1 MPVAEAVLS
10 ERSVASVLDTATEMG
25 ELLLDRQETVSFGYK
40 ADGSVLSELDQRIQ
54 REIHAC
60 VRGLED
66 QAAATAHFVGEEDDA
81 DSDATQRLIAGR
93 PNWIVDALDGTAAY
107 TKGLN
112 SFAISIAL
120 LDEANRPLFGLIHL
134 PGMFRRSYLIST
146 HEGRLD
152 RYEALRANGRWSL
165 RPWDSSLP
173 APSSW
178 QRPGKPLSRAYLY
191 ANSNMHRLG
200 LERFHGKIRNLGST
214 AAHLAMLCDGTED
227 PAAVLLTRC
236 KSWDVAAGLAL
247 ADTVGLE
254 IREMTTWR
262 HLDFPT
268 ALRSY
273 LEGAQQRPPQIVGH
287 PEVLESLREALTPLS
302 D

>member
-1 MPVAEAVLS
+1 MQVAAAVLS
-10 ERSVASVLDTATEMG
+10 ERSVAAVLDITTVMG
-25 ELLLDRQETVSFGYK
+25 ELLLDRQETVSYGYK
-40 ADGSVLSELDQRIQ
+40 ADGSVLSELDQQIQ

-66 QAAATAHFVGEEDDA
+66 PAAAGAHFVGEEEDL
-81 DSDATQRLIAGR
+81 DSDATHCLAPGRL
-93 PNWIVDALDGTAAY
+93 NWIVDALDGTAAY

-120 LDEANRPLFGLIHL
+120 LDEENRPLFGLIHL
-134 PGMFRRSYLIST
+134 PGMFRRSYIVSA
-146 HEGRLD
+146 HGGRLE
-152 RYEALRANGRWSL
+152 RYEALRANDAWSL
-165 RPWDSSLP
+165 RRWSAPLP

-178 QRPGKPLSRAYLY
+178 SGPDKPLTRSYLY

-200 LERFHGKIRNLGST
+200 LERFRGKIRNLGST

-236 KSWDVAAGLAL
+236 KSWDIAAGLAL
-247 ADTVGLE
+247 AETAGLE
-254 IREMTTWR
+254 IRETATWR
-262 HLDFPT
+262 ALDYRT

-273 LEGAQQRPPQIVGH
+273 VESARRPPQIVGH
-287 PEVLESLREALTPLS
+287 REVLASLRDALTS
-302 D
+302 SSA